1 MFSYLYENIRRSM
14 TISLHL
20 FPSLPLWVSFLFY
33 GLCMGGV
40 WHWWR
45 SGNRGCFFV
54 IIFWYAF
61 AVAIIFWWASL
72 SVQPYDIWAA
82 FFAGACIPYARRIWE
97 HETTQDTLYFFG
109 RTWRFCVD
117 MVERLEAWN
126 RARREHPANSND
138 EPPRQNTRRPHEGAG
153 ERQSTD
159 EAMKREQARREAEA
173 RARREQAE
181 QEKREQSRKTES
193 PPRQEGRD
201 PRSPEEILGIK
212 RPWTQDDL
220 RTAYKREAGRTHPDK
235 WIGKPEL
242 IRQAMEE
249 EYKAIQEAYRL
260 LQS

>member
-1 MFSYLYENIRRSM
+1 MFSYKYENIRQRM

-40 WHWWR
+40 WRWWK
-45 SGNRGCFFV
+45 SGNRGCLLV

-72 SVQPYDIWAA
+72 SVQPNSIWAA
-82 FFAGACIPYARRIWE
+82 FFVGASIPYARRLWE

-117 MVERLEAWN
+117 MVERFEVWN
-126 RARREHPANSND
+126 RSRREQPSNSHD
-138 EPPRQNTRRPHEGAG
+138 EAPRQNTRHPHEGAG

-159 EAMKREQARREAEA
+159 EAMKREQARRESEA

-181 QEKREQSRKTES
+181 QARQNEP

-201 PRSPEEILGIK
+201 PRSPEEILGLK

-235 WIGKPEL
+235 WIGKPET

>member
-1 MFSYLYENIRRSM
+1 L
-14 TISLHL
+14 
-20 FPSLPLWVSFLFY
+20 
-33 GLCMGGV
+33 
-40 WHWWR
+40 
-45 SGNRGCFFV
+45 FV

-61 AVAIIFWWASL
+61 IVAIVFWWASL

-82 FFAGACIPYARRIWE
+82 FFAGACVPYARRIWE

-109 RTWRFCVD
+109 RTWRFGVD
-117 MVERLEAWN
+117 MAERFEAWN
-126 RARREHPANSND
+126 RSRRERASSSHE
-138 EPPRQNTRRPHEGAG
+138 EPPRQNTHRPHEGAG
-153 ERQSTD
+153 GQSTD

-181 QEKREQSRKTES
+181 WERQEQSRKTEP

-201 PRSPEEILGIK
+201 PRSPEEILGLK

-235 WIGKPEL
+235 WIGKPEA

-249 EYKAIQEAYRL
+249 EYKAIQEAYRVL
-260 LQS
+260 KE

>member
-1 MFSYLYENIRRSM
+1 MLSYKYESIRQRM
-14 TISLHL
+14 TVSLHL

-40 WHWWR
+40 WHWWK
-45 SGNRGCFFV
+45 SANRGCLFV

-61 AVAIIFWWASL
+61 AVAIIFWWLSL
-72 SVQPYDIWAA
+72 GVQPYSVWVA

-117 MVERLEAWN
+117 MAERFEAWN
-126 RARREHPANSND
+126 GARRERKSIPKE

-153 ERQSTD
+153 ENQSGD

-181 QEKREQSRKTES
+181 QEKREQARKNEP
-193 PPRQEGRD
+193 PPRPSGRD
-201 PRSPEEILGIK
+201 PRSPEEILGLK

-235 WIGKPEL
+235 WIGKPEA